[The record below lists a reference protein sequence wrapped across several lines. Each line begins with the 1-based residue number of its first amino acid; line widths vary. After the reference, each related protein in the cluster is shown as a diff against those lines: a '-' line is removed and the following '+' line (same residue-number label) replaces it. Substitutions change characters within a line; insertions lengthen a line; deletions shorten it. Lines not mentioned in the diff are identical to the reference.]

1 MKFPRRRFLR
11 LAAGAVALPAVSRI
25 GWAQTYPTRPVRLIV
40 GFAPGGPNDI
50 VARLLGQW
58 LSERLSQQFIIENR
72 TGAGGNIGTEAV
84 VNASPDGYTLLLID
98 SSNTI
103 NPTLYDKLNFNFIR
117 DITPVAGVMRGPLVM
132 EVNPAFP
139 ARTVPE
145 FIAYAKANPR
155 KITMASG
162 GIGTSSHMAGELFK
176 ATAGIDMIHVPYRGT
191 APALADLLGGQVQV
205 MFGNMLASIEH
216 IRDGRLRALSVTT
229 TSRSEALPDIPSVS
243 DFVSGYEASAWQGVG
258 APRNTSSEIV
268 EKLNNE
274 INASLADPKMR
285 AQLAV
290 LGGNAFGSTPSE
302 FGKLI
307 AEDTDK
313 WGKVIR
319 AANIKAE

>member
-1 MKFPRRRFLR
+1 
-11 LAAGAVALPAVSRI
+11 
-25 GWAQTYPTRPVRLIV
+25 VRLIV